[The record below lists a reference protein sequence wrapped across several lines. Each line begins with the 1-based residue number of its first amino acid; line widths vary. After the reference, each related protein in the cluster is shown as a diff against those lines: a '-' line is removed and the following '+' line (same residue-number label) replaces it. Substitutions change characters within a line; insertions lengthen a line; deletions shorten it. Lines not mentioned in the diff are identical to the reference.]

1 MGTGLPRLPTVLGSL
16 WSLASVWPALPAAAT
31 VALLCL
37 PVGAAGTAA
46 DLASLA
52 LVAVCVV
59 AVAVT
64 GARESRSRQR
74 PGGPALGVRAAVLLG
89 APAVA
94 FAVATAASG
103 DPAASVSGFARCLQ
117 VFVLVPLSLVLLLRA
132 RREAWLVAGCVVA
145 AAVVEGA
152 VGTVQYATGTGAS
165 YMGENIRAVGT
176 FGPQNVMG
184 MATVVSYGLVIAVCL
199 GLAPPAR
206 APRWCRP
213 AAFGCAALL
222 AVPLA
227 VSFSRGAWLATAAAV
242 AVVVLAVVGGALA
255 VARRRRLVLAFC
267 AGGLLLAGGAVG
279 VGAAASGMVGDRL
292 SSIGQAVGLGEE
304 DAAPDQ
310 SVTDRYA
317 MWSAA
322 LEMWWKEPL
331 TGVGPRGFAAHRDSH
346 ASLALSSGSDT
357 GGAGAAFARQELLSP
372 HNMYLLLLG
381 EQGLLGAATVVG
393 CWAGVGA
400 ACAARLRR
408 ARHAGRDL
416 GLGLAAIGLLTWQAV
431 NFLYADIGGP
441 TTVLTAMALGL
452 AAWWGLAPA
461 AAPAAGAAA
470 AGRQAPP

>member
-1 MGTGLPRLPTVLGSL
+1 MATAALRILRALRSV
-16 WSLASVWPALPAAAT
+16 WSVWPALPAAAT

-37 PVGAAGTAA
+37 PSGAAGKAA

-52 LVAVCVV
+52 LAACC
-59 AVAVT
+59 AVAVVR
-64 GARESRSRQR
+64 GPRGPRGSRGSR
-74 PGGPALGVRAAVLLG
+74 PGPALGVRAAALLG

-94 FAVATAASG
+94 FAVVTAASG

-132 RREAWLVAGCVVA
+132 AREAWLVAGCVVA
-145 AAVVEGA
+145 AALVQGA
-152 VGTVQYATGTGAS
+152 VGTAQYVTGTGAS
-165 YMGENIRAVGT
+165 YMGENLRAVGT

-184 MATVVSYGLVIAVCL
+184 MATVVSYGLVIAVCV

-206 APRWCRP
+206 APRRCRR

-227 VSFSRGAWLATAAAV
+227 LSFSRGAWLATAAAV
-242 AVVVLAVVGGALA
+242 TVVVLVVVAAA
-255 VARRRRLVLAFC
+255 VAVAGRRRLVLACC

-279 VGAAASGMVGDRL
+279 VGAATSGMVGDRL

-304 DAAPDQ
+304 DATPDQ

-322 LEMWWKEPL
+322 LEMWWREPL
-331 TGVGPRGFAAHRDSH
+331 TGVGPRRFADHRDSH

-357 GGAGAAFARQELLSP
+357 GGAGAAFERQELLSP
-372 HNMYLLLLG
+372 HNMYLMLLS
-381 EQGLLGAATVVG
+381 EQGLLGAGAVVG
-393 CWAGVGA
+393 CWAGVAG
-400 ACAARLRR
+400 ACAARLRG
-408 ARHAGRDL
+408 AWKAGRDV
-416 GLGLAAIGLLTWQAV
+416 GLGLVAIGLLTWQAV

-441 TTVLTAMALGL
+441 TTVLTALALGL
-452 AAWWGLAPA
+452 AAWWGLAPVA
-461 AAPAAGAAA
+461 RAGAAKAA
-470 AGRQAPP
+470 AGRRAVP